1 MFRRISNSHT
11 LSQAILLKANNK
23 NISDKTLD
31 KIEKNNLYKK
41 LSRTDGKKI
50 RKKYY
55 YAIWLC
61 FWHEWGM
68 HGSTKNHTVYE
79 KISKVLGEHSV
90 EYALLHTTKLLKE
103 NTQSNIVSNIF
114 DTLTLPVICK
124 SENSNIGNRIV
135 NFSCLNS
142 LFTYVNKSRDGNFK
156 AITKV
161 AKNDSIN
168 RMHYTCIDVF
178 KKGSKIDLVVYE
190 SACLQGIASAG
201 PDYGVKY
208 LRNVLKDQFTKGKI
222 KPENIRVGVIEM
234 GIQNSPSDC
243 AIFSF
248 STAKNLC
255 KNTETSEL
263 MFSKLNNRGGKFTL
277 FYNSSAKNTII
288 DPKSV
293 KQCIDLPTLFI
304 KHATSK
310 SGIMLT
316 NAKDKKIKKKEK
328 PYSKGLQGIISWEM
342 VWYIQIPSKLNVKFI
357 YIGLMKEIHDVCD
370 S

>member
-1 MFRRISNSHT
+1 MEKR
-11 LSQAILLKANNK
+11 LGK
-23 NISDKTLD
+23 NTITPYDYAFGMNEVCTALQ
-31 KIEKNNLYKK
+31 KI
-41 LSRTDGKKI
+41 
-50 RKKYY
+50 
-55 YAIWLC
+55 
-61 FWHEWGM
+61 
-68 HGSTKNHTVYE
+68 KNHTVYE

-124 SENSNIGNRIV
+124 SESNNIGNRIV

-156 AITKV
+156 AITKM

-243 AIFSF
+243 AIFSV
-248 STAKNLC
+248 STAKNLY

-263 MFSKLNNRGGKFTL
+263 MFSKLNNRGEKFTL

-293 KQCIDLPTLFI
+293 KQCIDLHPLFL

-316 NAKDKKIKKKEK
+316 NAKDKKINKKGETLQQRIVGNYQLRDGLI
-328 PYSKGLQGIISWEM
+328 YSNSIE
-342 VWYIQIPSKLNVKFI
+342 VKREI
-357 YIGLMKEIHDVCD
+357 YLHRINERN